1 MAIQTRTRV
10 TKGKAKNIDAC
21 ADDRGIIRAAAMDQR
36 GSLMRE
42 IGKQGGAGTPESL
55 TEFKTAV
62 TKALTPYATAILMDP
77 EYGLPTLKAKAPN
90 AGVLL
95 AYERSGYDADPEN
108 RMPDVLD
115 RWTVRR
121 LVDAGANGIKVLI
134 YYDPFDDKDL
144 NLRKEI
150 VIERIG
156 AECAA
161 NDVPLFVEPLAY
173 KKGMDEK
180 GLEFA
185 KRKPDAVKKYMATF
199 SEARFGIGLALREL
213 EALLVHPLLIR
224 ERLDEERDVVRGALG
239 ADPLDHDLLAQV
251 EILVVERV
259 VIDEDFDPIR
269 AGVDQ
274 SANGPAV
281 EDVGHAIF
289 RVGVV
294 ARPLVREEDA
304 GIRRL
309 RPKGR
314 KPVLGV
320 HEDRRRV
327 RRQRPGHGRLEL
339 GERLGRAG
347 AALLA
352 DLAHQRPALI
362 HRRGADDAALIGA
375 RVDVLRLALGHPR
388 SCLNS
393 HDDLPCKLRTRGLVG
408 IRVSAEVL
416 FRRATSE

>member
-42 IGKQGGAGTPESL
+42 IAKQGGAGTPESL

-77 EYGLPTLKAKAPN
+77 EYGLPALKAKAPN

-95 AYERSGYDADPEN
+95 AYEKSGYDADPEN

-121 LVDAGANGIKVLI
+121 LVAAGANGIKVLI

-161 NDVPLFVEPLAY
+161 NDVPFFVEPLAY
-173 KKGMDEK
+173 KKGVDEK

-185 KRKPDAVKKYMATF
+185 KRKPEAVKKYMATF
-199 SEARFGIGLALREL
+199 SEARFGIDILKVEVPVNMAFVAGAKANTTGQIAYDRKTALKLFKEASDAARLPFIYLSAGVTNEVFNESIEWAGEAGAKFAGVLCGRATWQRGIPVYAKEGLKAFEAWLEQEGVANI
-213 EALLVHPLLIR
+213 EALNAILARSASPWWTVYGSR
-224 ERLDEERDVVRGALG
+224 E
-239 ADPLDHDLLAQV
+239 
-251 EILVVERV
+251 
-259 VIDEDFDPIR
+259 
-269 AGVDQ
+269 
-274 SANGPAV
+274 
-281 EDVGHAIF
+281 
-289 RVGVV
+289 
-294 ARPLVREEDA
+294 
-304 GIRRL
+304 
-309 RPKGR
+309 
-314 KPVLGV
+314 
-320 HEDRRRV
+320 
-327 RRQRPGHGRLEL
+327 
-339 GERLGRAG
+339 
-347 AALLA
+347 AAT
-352 DLAHQRPALI
+352 
-362 HRRGADDAALIGA
+362 G
-375 RVDVLRLALGHPR
+375 
-388 SCLNS
+388 
-393 HDDLPCKLRTRGLVG
+393 
-408 IRVSAEVL
+408 
-416 FRRATSE
+416 

>member
-1 MAIQTRTRV
+1 MAVQTRARV

-21 ADDRGIIRAAAMDQR
+21 ADQRGIIRAAAMDQR

-62 TKALTPYATAILMDP
+62 TRALTPYATAILMDP
-77 EYGLPTLKAKAPN
+77 EYGLPALRAKAPT

-121 LVDAGANGIKVLI
+121 LVEAGANGIKVLI

-173 KKGMDEK
+173 KKGTDEK

-199 SEARFGIGLALREL
+199 SEARFGIDILKVEVPVNMAYVQGSKANKSGEVAYTKAEALRHFKEAADAATKPFIYLSAGATDDVFRESL
-213 EALLVHPLLIR
+213 EYAAESGAPFSGVLCGRATWLEGLPIYAKQGRAAFDAWLA
-224 ERLDEERDVVRGALG
+224 DKGVRNIQMLNEV
-239 ADPLDHDLLAQV
+239 LDHAAKPWWTVYGGRD
-251 EILVVERV
+251 
-259 VIDEDFDPIR
+259 
-269 AGVDQ
+269 
-274 SANGPAV
+274 
-281 EDVGHAIF
+281 AI
-289 RVGVV
+289 
-294 ARPLVREEDA
+294 
-304 GIRRL
+304 
-309 RPKGR
+309 
-314 KPVLGV
+314 
-320 HEDRRRV
+320 
-327 RRQRPGHGRLEL
+327 
-339 GERLGRAG
+339 
-347 AALLA
+347 AA
-352 DLAHQRPALI
+352 
-362 HRRGADDAALIGA
+362 
-375 RVDVLRLALGHPR
+375 
-388 SCLNS
+388 
-393 HDDLPCKLRTRGLVG
+393 
-408 IRVSAEVL
+408 
-416 FRRATSE
+416 